1 MAASCGSK
9 VKRKLWQQDSM
20 LLAIKSVDNGQGLR
34 EAARAYNVPVET
46 LRRRIVGITSAD
58 ARPGRDTVLTSEEE
72 SKLSQYII
80 DMCDMGFGIS
90 RQDVMRVAFSIVEK
104 SGRRHPF
111 TNGMAGRAWFD
122 GFRSRNPNLTM
133 RISQPLS
140 YSRATNANKETVDDF
155 FAKLGA
161 IYARLN
167 LLSKPM
173 QIFNVDETG
182 ITVVHK
188 PGKVITQVGRKN
200 VWPVTSGEKGKTHTV
215 ITCVSASGFALPP
228 MMIYPRKRIAEKL
241 KQGATPE
248 TYFECS
254 DSGWINEELYIKWFK
269 FFLAKIPPTRP
280 VLLIEDGH
288 SSHISIDVIQL
299 ARDNG
304 IHLLCLP
311 AHTTHLL
318 QPLDVG
324 VFKSLK
330 SKFSVACKNYL
341 SSHPGQVIT
350 TDVLA
355 SLLAQSWHE
364 SVTAINIMKG
374 FRKCGIYPLNPGEI
388 SDRQLAPSHAFRP
401 PIDSKSVSKEDE
413 EQEKLYQKRYE
424 EGYDLDDPKYTQ
436 WLKTRKLLAF
446 GDHSDKVSVTES
458 TKESSTPSIVS
469 TCAPD
474 SDHASLTTSSSMSA
488 SDALGDIL
496 KLPQPKVTK
505 KKRKAGL
512 NSKAV
517 CITDDNILQELVEVK
532 KKKEQ
537 KKPKKE
543 VISKR
548 INEEKKEEQRKE
560 GKKTGLRSKSKDKIT
575 KKATQ
580 QLKSRKLASSDEGLS
595 MQLQDLLKICSDSE
609 SEAECPKCG
618 LIYGETEDR
627 WICCDLC
634 DTWIDFDC
642 AGISKGDV
650 PEEYYCSDCL

>member
-1 MAASCGSK
+1 M
-9 VKRKLWQQDSM
+9 V
-20 LLAIKSVDNGQGLR
+20 GLMR
-34 EAARAYNVPVET
+34 SY
-46 LRRRIVGITSAD
+46 TS
-58 ARPGRDTVLTSEEE
+58 
-72 SKLSQYII
+72 
-80 DMCDMGFGIS
+80 
-90 RQDVMRVAFSIVEK
+90 
-104 SGRRHPF
+104 SG
-111 TNGMAGRAWFD
+111 
-122 GFRSRNPNLTM
+122 
-133 RISQPLS
+133 
-140 YSRATNANKETVDDF
+140 
-155 FAKLGA
+155 
-161 IYARLN
+161 
-167 LLSKPM
+167 
-173 QIFNVDETG
+173 
-182 ITVVHK
+182 
-188 PGKVITQVGRKN
+188 
-200 VWPVTSGEKGKTHTV
+200 
-215 ITCVSASGFALPP
+215 
-228 MMIYPRKRIAEKL
+228 
-241 KQGATPE
+241 
-248 TYFECS
+248 
-254 DSGWINEELYIKWFK
+254 
-269 FFLAKIPPTRP
+269 LAKIPPTHS
-280 VLLIEDGH
+280 VLVIKDGH

-311 AHTTHLL
+311 AHTIYIHLL

-330 SKFSVACKNYL
+330 SKFLVACKNYR

-350 TDVLA
+350 TDILA

-388 SDRQLAPSHAFRP
+388 SDHQLAPSHAFRP

-436 WLKTRKLLAF
+436 TRKLLPC
-446 GDHSDKVSVTES
+446 GDHRDKISVTES
-458 TKESSTPSIVS
+458 TKESSAPSIVS

-474 SDHASLTTSSSMSA
+474 SDHASLTTFSSMSA

-548 INEEKKEEQRKE
+548 IDEEKRRNK
-560 GKKTGLRSKSKDKIT
+560 GKKE
-575 KKATQ
+575 
-580 QLKSRKLASSDEGLS
+580 RKLG
-595 MQLQDLLKICSDSE
+595 
-609 SEAECPKCG
+609 
-618 LIYGETEDR
+618 
-627 WICCDLC
+627 
-634 DTWIDFDC
+634 
-642 AGISKGDV
+642 
-650 PEEYYCSDCL
+650 